1 MCQVQEPWTHD
12 SQVRFKLALSRLNSY
27 VLNCVQT
34 FNTSLYVHKA
44 VLSFNRK
51 SALLKCDY
59 SINFRVKMLQVP
71 SRI

>member
-1 MCQVQEPWTHD
+1 MRQVQEPRAFCPE
-12 SQVRFKLALSRLNSY
+12 VRFKLALSRLNSC
-27 VLNCVQT
+27 VLNCLQT